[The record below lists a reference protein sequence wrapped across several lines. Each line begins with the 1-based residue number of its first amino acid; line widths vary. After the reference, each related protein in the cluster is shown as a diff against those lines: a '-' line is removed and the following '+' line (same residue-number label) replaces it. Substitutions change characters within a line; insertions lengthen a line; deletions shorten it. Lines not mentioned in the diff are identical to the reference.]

1 MDPSQPAC
9 DPGPLPSEMD
19 EVIKEFLV
27 ECNEGLDRFD
37 RDLVALEK
45 DRTSRELLDS
55 IFRAIHTIKGTGGVL
70 GYEKL
75 VSISHI
81 GESVLSRMRDG
92 LLLLS
97 PAITTA
103 LLAMAD
109 ALRDILRDIAAS
121 GGEGDGDHSAVL
133 RQLSAVLD
141 QTQPPALPQPPPPSA
156 AASPG
161 AGHRIAAA
169 GRNPGEL
176 GGLQAVRM
184 S

>member
-70 GYEKL
+70 L
-75 VSISHI
+75 
-81 GESVLSRMRDG
+81 
-92 LLLLS
+92 
-97 PAITTA
+97 
-103 LLAMAD
+103 
-109 ALRDILRDIAAS
+109 
-121 GGEGDGDHSAVL
+121 
-133 RQLSAVLD
+133 
-141 QTQPPALPQPPPPSA
+141 
-156 AASPG
+156 
-161 AGHRIAAA
+161 
-169 GRNPGEL
+169 
-176 GGLQAVRM
+176 
-184 S
+184 

>member
-1 MDPSQPAC
+1 MIRAYC
-9 DPGPLPSEMD
+9 LSEMD

-97 PAITTA
+97 PAIATA

-109 ALRDILRDIAAS
+109 SLRA
-121 GGEGDGDHSAVL
+121 H
-133 RQLSAVLD
+133 
-141 QTQPPALPQPPPPSA
+141 P
-156 AASPG
+156 
-161 AGHRIAAA
+161 AGHCRRRDG
-169 GRNPGEL
+169 GRWRLSPPCSSSY
-176 GGLQAVRM
+176 RWC
-184 S
+184 